1 MQYKEDGCDHDD
13 SQAASC
19 FAHVALNKPPQ
30 HRGTMF
36 LLSFRPLRR

>member
-1 MQYKEDGCDHDD
+1 MQYKEEGCDHDD

-30 HRGTMF
+30 QRVKM
-36 LLSFRPLRR
+36 L